1 MTRSRTSFLAAG
13 VVLAAALLLYWPILV
28 KLVHDWA
35 TDDNYSH
42 GFFILPLAGYFV
54 WERRSRLA
62 ATPIRPALSGL
73 IIIAAG
79 LAILLVGRLGADLF
93 LPRVSLLAVLAGAI
107 VYLAGW
113 RVVGVLAFPLAF
125 LLLMIPLPA
134 IVFNQVAFP
143 LQLLASTVGA
153 SVVSALG
160 IPVLREGNL
169 IVLAR
174 TTLEVAEACSGIR
187 SLVSLLTLGIVY
199 GYFTDSRA
207 SVRTMIALSTIPIAI
222 VANAARVTGTGI
234 AAHYYGD
241 RVAHGFLHSFSGWVV
256 FGVALVLVLI
266 VARVIHYVAPDRPSE
281 SPMPVAVS

>member
-1 MTRSRTSFLAAG
+1 
-13 VVLAAALLLYWPILV
+13 
-28 KLVHDWA
+28 
-35 TDDNYSH
+35 
-42 GFFILPLAGYFV
+42 
-54 WERRSRLA
+54 
-62 ATPIRPALSGL
+62 
-73 IIIAAG
+73 
-79 LAILLVGRLGADLF
+79 
-93 LPRVSLLAVLAGAI
+93 VSLLAVLAGAI